1 MSRSLL
7 VRFNARKNSNNPTSS
22 KKEKR
27 KKKERSIHKPLKAA
41 SHIINNS
48 RNTQPNSAKYEDT
61 RKAHFR
67 PVHVLPEHRTVLSFH
82 SNFLVI
88 SATAKLSLIYTRN
101 AGPFSLHRFSLTFS
115 PRTNPFIVSDC
126 LVFWKTKSLSVWC
139 LEGRRVWLSGVLK
152 DEESDCLVFW
162 KRISDSG
169 TLNCR
174 MVNWNAYWTQPTY
187 ETYQTPKW
195 IAIHTEALAIS
206 YW

>member
-1 MSRSLL
+1 MSAVAS
-7 VRFNARKNSNNPTSS
+7 RKVQLSQKQQHPTTS
-22 KKEKR
+22 KKKREK
-27 KKKERSIHKPLKAA
+27 KEKERSIHKPLKAA

-67 PVHVLPEHRTVLSFH
+67 PVHLLPEHRTVLSSH

-101 AGPFSLHRFSLTFS
+101 AGPFSLHRFSFTFS
-115 PRTNPFIVSDC
+115 PRTNPFKVSDC

-162 KRISDSG
+162 KTKSQTVWCFERG
-169 TLNCR
+169 LVTL
-174 MVNWNAYWTQPTY
+174 A
-187 ETYQTPKW
+187 
-195 IAIHTEALAIS
+195 H
-206 YW
+206 